1 MQLLSA
7 DATMVFLKIT
17 FFFAAEN
24 MKKPAS
30 KVAHNRP
37 PFFFQFCHQAQN
49 QPKSR
54 AYSVP

>member
-7 DATMVFLKIT
+7 DATMFFLKIT

-30 KVAHNRP
+30 KVAHN
-37 PFFFQFCHQAQN
+37 
-49 QPKSR
+49 QPKCFFPVLPTGPKS
-54 AYSVP
+54 AQITFYIP